1 MWWKVHEIIVFIN
14 LRIKKKKLSYKIHK
28 NQPNNGDF
36 KLLRILSDFYFL
48 IKPNVTIFTFLS
60 IEVLKLHC
68 WEDVWIRLGACLASW
83 KKQSMFS
90 KFFELILMSST
101 QQILF
106 PSFCIILPTNKKG
119 ITSTKASIN
128 LLTKAV
134 FYFFYFF
141 YNLCM
146 TQ

>member
-1 MWWKVHEIIVFIN
+1 M
-14 LRIKKKKLSYKIHK
+14 Y
-28 NQPNNGDF
+28 
-36 KLLRILSDFYFL
+36 
-48 IKPNVTIFTFLS
+48 
-60 IEVLKLHC
+60 
-68 WEDVWIRLGACLASW
+68 VWLRLGACLASW

-106 PSFCIILPTNKKG
+106 PLFCIILPTNKKG
-119 ITSTKASIN
+119 ITSPKASIN

-141 YNLCM
+141 FKFMHETIRVIPIEYKLLHSFIH
-146 TQ
+146 TYF